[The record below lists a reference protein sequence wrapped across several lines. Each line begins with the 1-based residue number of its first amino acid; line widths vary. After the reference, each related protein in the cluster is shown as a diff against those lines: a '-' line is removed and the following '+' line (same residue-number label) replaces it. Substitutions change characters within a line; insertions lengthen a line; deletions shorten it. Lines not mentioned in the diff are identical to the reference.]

1 MSKKNTPEA
10 PKSDVRGRTSYFV
23 QYEIDGERYFEERSL
38 DVNNGDFLAPLGIK
52 KVNKDA
58 GPLGNLYDD
67 VDPESDEG
75 KKVLNSMI
83 RRNKL
88 VDFAKNWAFRDDTIE
103 ASFESGYIHY
113 AREGKLPNGESAS
126 FINEPGVPFLVKND
140 DNSAENITRDPDIT
154 PQEIFSNDLFS
165 NKEDLKYPIDMFIG
179 EPIST
184 LPAGVQASQDYMFIE
199 QYQYQPPQAEVDQ
212 SIGNALTN
220 GLQRGTNIGERFGS
234 CRLPIP
240 NKLGVSNGVNWGEGR
255 ANAVEMAA
263 FGATTS
269 ALSKAVTEK
278 DIVTLLKDAG
288 KQASETFGALKED
301 LANQDSGSLNSA
313 RILNAVIARS
323 ALSRIG
329 INVDVD
335 QFITRETGAAI
346 NPNLELLFGG
356 PQLRTFSFLFEFAPN
371 DEPEA
376 RMVRKIHRWFRQ
388 GMLPQRRGANAS
400 RSLFLGSPNIFR
412 LCYMNKSRRIKGLNT
427 FKICALTSCQ
437 IDFTPDGV
445 YQSYEDANAIS
456 MPVRSTMQ
464 VTFNELTPIFA
475 NDYGQANG
483 DDSLADLGTNIRG
496 TNNSFTQD
504 DVGF

>member
-10 PKSDVRGRTSYFV
+10 PKSDVRGRTSYNIL
-23 QYEIDGERYFEERSL
+23 YEIDGERYFEERSL
-38 DVNNGDFLAPLGIK
+38 DVNNGDFLGPLGIK
-52 KVNKDA
+52 RVNKDA
-58 GPLGNLYDD
+58 GPFSRNLYVP
-67 VDPESDEG
+67 VDPESEEG
-75 KKVLNSMI
+75 KKVLNSLT
-83 RRNKL
+83 RNNKIKS
-88 VDFAKNWAFRDDTIE
+88 FAENWAFKDDQTFE
-103 ASFESGYIHY
+103 AAMESGYIDQ
-113 AREGKLPNGESAS
+113 ARGAKSFLNEG
-126 FINEPGVPFLVKND
+126 GVPLVGKND

-199 QYQYQPPQAEVDQ
+199 QYQYRPPQAEVDQ
-212 SIGNALTN
+212 TIGNALTN

-255 ANAVEMAA
+255 ANAVEMSA

-278 DIVTLLKDAG
+278 DIITLLKDAG
-288 KQASETFGALKED
+288 TQAAETFGALKGD

-445 YQSYEDANAIS
+445 YQSYEDANAVS

-475 NDYGQANG
+475 NDYDHNLVNQNP
-483 DDSLADLGTNIRG
+483 DPSLVDLGTNILG
-496 TNNSFTQD
+496 GNGFTD
-504 DVGF
+504 DDLGF

>member
-10 PKSDVRGRTSYFV
+10 PKSDVRGRTSYNI

-38 DVNNGDFLAPLGIK
+38 DVNNGDFLGPLGIK
-52 KVNKDA
+52 KVNEDA
-58 GPLGNLYDD
+58 GPFGGNLFVP
-67 VDPESDEG
+67 VDPESEEG
-75 KKVLNSMI
+75 KKVLNSLT
-83 RRNKL
+83 RNNKIKS
-88 VDFAKNWAFRDDTIE
+88 FAENWAFKDDQTFE
-103 ASFESGYIHY
+103 AAMESGYIDQ
-113 AREGKLPNGESAS
+113 ARGASSFLNEG
-126 FINEPGVPFLVKND
+126 GVPYVGKND

-220 GLQRGTNIGERFGS
+220 GLERGTNIGERFGS

-255 ANAVEMAA
+255 ANAVEMSA

-278 DIVTLLKDAG
+278 DIITLLKDAG
-288 KQASETFGALKED
+288 KQAADTFGQLKDD

-445 YQSYEDANAIS
+445 YQSYEDASAVS

-475 NDYGQANG
+475 NDYDHNLVNQNP
-483 DDSLADLGTNIRG
+483 DPSLVDLGTNILG
-496 TNNSFTQD
+496 GNVFTD
-504 DVGF
+504 DDLGF